1 MGTDLSTLDEQRV
14 EEFAGRLFGTYTEAI
29 VTLMIDLGARTGALD
44 ALAAAG
50 GTSTEIAERAGLDER
65 YVREWLGALVTG
77 GIADHDPATGHYA
90 LPAEHALCLT
100 GGGSLDLSPF
110 SRVATLLAGH
120 VAGVARA
127 FREGGG
133 VPYEA
138 FRPEFTDVMDG
149 MSRGSFDSQLIDGIL
164 PRAGDTVERLSAGVR
179 AADIGCGTGHAVNL
193 MARAFPRSEFT
204 GYDTAADGIA
214 RARDEAARWGL
225 TNATFE
231 VLDVVDLP
239 LDAPFSVVFA
249 FDAVHDQ
256 AHPAR
261 VLGRVHDALTPDGA
275 LVMLDVRAAS
285 AVGDNVGNPYAP
297 LLYGFSTLHCL
308 TVSLAQGGAGLGA
321 MWGEELAR
329 HMLAEVGFV
338 DVTVDAVPDD
348 PMNSLYVAR
357 RG

>member
-1 MGTDLSTLDEQRV
+1 MSTDLSTLDEQRV
-14 EEFAGRLFGTYTEAI
+14 EKFAGRLLGTYTEAM
-29 VTLMIDLGARTGALD
+29 VALMIDLGARTGALD
-44 ALAAAG
+44 ALASGG
-50 GTSTEIAERAGLDER
+50 GTSTEIADRAGLEER
-65 YVREWLGALVTG
+65 YVREWLGSLVTA
-77 GIADHDPATGHYA
+77 GIADHDAPTGHYA

-100 GGGSLDLSPF
+100 GGGSLDLSPL

-164 PRAGDTVERLSAGVR
+164 SRAGDTVERLSAGVR

-193 MARAFPRSEFT
+193 MARAFPRSQFT
-204 GYDTAADGIA
+204 GYDTAEDGIA
-214 RARDEAARWGL
+214 QARAEAAQWGL

-239 LDAPFSVVFA
+239 LDPPFALVFA

-261 VLGRVHDALTPDGA
+261 VLARIHDALAPDGA
-275 LVMLDVRAAS
+275 FVMVDVRAGS
-285 AVGDNVGNPYAP
+285 AVEDNVGNPFAP

-308 TVSLAQGGAGLGA
+308 TVSLAQGGTGLGA
-321 MWGEELAR
+321 MWGEQLAR
-329 HMLAEVGFV
+329 QMVAEAGFV

-348 PMNSLYVAR
+348 PLNALYVAR

>member
-1 MGTDLSTLDEQRV
+1 MSTDLSTLDEQRV
-14 EEFAGRLFGTYTEAI
+14 EKFAGRLLGTYTEAM
-29 VTLMIDLGARTGALD
+29 VALMIDLGARTGALD
-44 ALAAAG
+44 ALASGG
-50 GTSTEIAERAGLDER
+50 GTSTEIADRAGLEER
-65 YVREWLGALVTG
+65 YVREWLGSLVTA
-77 GIADHDPATGHYA
+77 GIADHDPPTGRYA

-100 GGGSLDLSPF
+100 GGGSLDLSPL

-164 PRAGDTVERLSAGVR
+164 SRAGDTVERLSAGVR

-193 MARAFPRSEFT
+193 MARAFPRSQFT
-204 GYDTAADGIA
+204 GYDTAEDGIA
-214 RARDEAARWGL
+214 QARAEAAQWGL

-239 LDAPFSVVFA
+239 LDPPFALVFA

-261 VLGRVHDALTPDGA
+261 VLARIHDALAPDGA
-275 LVMLDVRAAS
+275 FVMVDVRAGS
-285 AVGDNVGNPYAP
+285 AVEDNVGNPFAP

-308 TVSLAQGGAGLGA
+308 TVSLAQGGTGLGA
-321 MWGEELAR
+321 MWGEQLAR
-329 HMLAEVGFV
+329 QMLAEAGFV

-348 PMNSLYVAR
+348 PLNALYVAR